1 MRYLH
6 TPARHETRHRLNK
19 LPSPPNKRR
28 PTLTRLARP
37 GKFNNTPEHA
47 PKPLYMY
54 EYFPRGFKARP
65 PQMGCW
71 VCSPPGLQQGTPQ
84 HGTPKR
90 GCWRVGDITRLGGW
104 ERRKEVLRSVFCV
117 FSLSFYVSSSDLG
130 PLAVCITPSLPTCV
144 LCCVCVVFCMA
155 CMAWH
160 LGGHRRDEEGCG
172 QAGKQKGVGSL
183 AGR

>member
-1 MRYLH
+1 MRNLH

-54 EYFPRGFKARP
+54 EYFPRGSKARP

-90 GCWRVGDITRLGGW
+90 GCWRVGDTTRLGGW
-104 ERRKEVLRSVFCV
+104 ERRKEVLRSVLFFFLV
-117 FSLSFYVSSSDLG
+117 SFRFHFG
-130 PLAVCITPSLPTCV
+130 PLAVCVSLPPYLCAV
-144 LCCVCVVFCMA
+144 LCVCCIL
-155 CMAWH
+155 H
-160 LGGHRRDEEGCG
+160 
-172 QAGKQKGVGSL
+172 GVHGV
-183 AGR
+183 AFGWA